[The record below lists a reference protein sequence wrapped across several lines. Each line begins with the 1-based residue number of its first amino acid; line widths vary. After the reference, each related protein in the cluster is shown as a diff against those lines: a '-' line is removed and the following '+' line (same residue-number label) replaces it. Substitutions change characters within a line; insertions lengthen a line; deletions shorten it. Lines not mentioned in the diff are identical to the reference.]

1 MHIRNQFVAAMP
13 FIVGIGIPIGVL
25 LSGTAL
31 PIAYDLKGSVGEL
44 KSSVAGIQRQIE
56 AEETQLR
63 TLVSGKN
70 EAETDPK
77 LLLLR
82 QGIPVAEGYSFAFVN
97 GSIIVFPKTSEAE
110 GKLIKSGYQ
119 KQEITP
125 VISGYVLILK

>member
-1 MHIRNQFVAAMP
+1 MHIRDQFVAAMP

-44 KSSVAGIQRQIE
+44 KSTVADIQRRIE
-56 AEETQLR
+56 GEEAQLK
-63 TLVSGKN
+63 TLVYGKN

-77 LLLLR
+77 SLLLR

-97 GSIIVFPKTSEAE
+97 GAIVYIVAHCWQDNHT
-110 GKLIKSGYQ
+110 GD
-119 KQEITP
+119 
-125 VISGYVLILK
+125 